1 MVALLADREEA
12 EMRYLVR
19 LRRPSGGTLGMLA
32 GLALVVAS
40 TGGAAAGTAGSTP
53 KKGGTYRLAFEHTF
67 GFTDSFD
74 PTGEYYGFSF
84 NIFSNL
90 MIRTLVGYDH
100 VPGPAGNKVVPDIAT
115 TVPAPTDGGRTYTF
129 HLKQGVK
136 FGPPVDRAVTSK
148 DVLYAFERLAKPK
161 NGGEYPFYYAPIAG
175 FDAYGAGKA
184 RTIAGI
190 QTPDA
195 RTVVFHLTKPVGDFL
210 FRLAMP
216 ATGPIPH
223 EVAGCFEGQAGRYG
237 RDVVSTGPYMIAG
250 ADKADASS
258 CSRLKPMSGFDGVA
272 SLKLVRN
279 PEYDPA
285 TDSPAARQNFP
296 DEFDFTV
303 NANPNDIVDRVA
315 AGDLDDEDAT
325 SLPPEALE
333 RYARD
338 PSKQK
343 YLHLEPAD
351 GIDYLSMNLTQPPF
365 DDIHVRKALNWIMD
379 KAALRQAYGGASLG
393 KIANHIVPDS
403 IFDNQLVEYAPYRTP
418 GDHGSLARAK
428 QALRGSR
435 YDTRHDGTCG
445 APQCKNVTLLTDAT
459 YPYPKV
465 LAVVEADAKELG
477 ITFHAIT
484 INGAYPT
491 LQTTAKNIAIAA
503 FPAWFK
509 DYADALTFFSPLFD
523 GRTIIPTGNVNY
535 SLVGLKPSQAK
546 SLGVTG
552 DITGVPSVDSEL
564 DRCAVLLGSPRLACY
579 ESLDKK
585 LMTTVVPWVPYL
597 AVNAVHIVGPHVT
610 HWQFDQFSAATALAH
625 VAVDR

>member
-1 MVALLADREEA
+1 MGH
-12 EMRYLVR
+12 LVY
-19 LRRPSGGTLGMLA
+19 LRRRPYAAAVGTFA
-32 GLALVVAS
+32 AFALVVAG
-40 TGGAAAGTAGSTP
+40 TGSAARTP
-53 KKGGTYRLAFEHTF
+53 SQKGGTYSVAFEHSF

-74 PTGEYYGFSF
+74 PTGEYYQYSF

-100 VPGPAGNKVVPDIAT
+100 LAGAAGNKVVPDIAT
-115 TVPAPTDGGRTYTF
+115 TVPRPTDGGKTYTF
-129 HLKQGVK
+129 HLRRGVK
-136 FGPPVDRAVTSK
+136 FGPPVNRAVTSK

-161 NGGEYPFYYAPIAG
+161 NGGEYSFYYSPIVG
-175 FDAYGAGKA
+175 FDAYGSGKA
-184 RTIAGI
+184 KTISGI

-195 RTVVFHLTKPVGDFL
+195 STIVFHLTKPVGDFL
-210 FRLAMP
+210 YRMAMP
-216 ATGPIPH
+216 ATGPIPQ

-250 ADKADASS
+250 ADKVDASS
-258 CSRLKPMSGFDGVA
+258 CSKLKTMSGFDGVA

-279 PEYDPA
+279 PDYDSA

-303 NANPNDIVDRVA
+303 NANPNDIVDQVA
-315 AGDLDDEDAT
+315 AGTLDDENAA

-333 RYARD
+333 RYSRD
-338 PSKQK
+338 ASKRK
-343 YLHLEPAD
+343 YLHLDPAD
-351 GIDYLSMNLTQPPF
+351 GTLYLSMNLTQAPF
-365 DDIHVRKALNWIMD
+365 DDVHVRKAMNWVMD

-403 IFDNQLVEYAPYRTP
+403 IFDNQLAEYAPYKTA
-418 GDHGSLARAK
+418 GDHGSLVKAK
-428 QALRGSR
+428 QAMRGSK
-435 YDTRHDGTCG
+435 YDTKHDGTCG
-445 APQCKNVTLLTDAT
+445 APQCRNVTLLTDAT
-459 YPYPKV
+459 YPFPKI
-465 LAVVEADAKELG
+465 LPVVQADAKELG
-477 ITFHAIT
+477 ITFHVIS

-503 FPAWFK
+503 FPGWFK

-535 SLVGLKPSQAK
+535 SLVGMKPSQAK

-552 DITGVPSVDSEL
+552 DTTGVPNVNAEL
-564 DRCAVLLGSPRLACY
+564 DRCSVLIGSPRLACY
-579 ESLDKK
+579 EALDRK
-585 LMTTVVPWVPYL
+585 LMTTVIPWVPYL
-597 AVNAVHIVGPHVT
+597 SPNSVHIVGPHVT

-625 VAVDR
+625 VSVDR